1 MKILFYKEKKKRRP
15 LSSISTI
22 SKLSTNMSQVT
33 RLPPLNLNSDDE
45 NGSQSS
51 NMPSTARER
60 RRQRILKSVVDPKG
74 ANQNEEGD
82 YDEEEESVRDKPPM
96 GSNSNM
102 NKRRRRSRLAS
113 KESNSRVNEANGGY
127 DNKAYDSTID
137 PKSPNDVIY

>member
-1 MKILFYKEKKKRRP
+1 
-15 LSSISTI
+15 
-22 SKLSTNMSQVT
+22 MSQVT

-51 NMPSTARER
+51 MNMPSTARER

-74 ANQNEEGD
+74 ANQQNEEGD
-82 YDEEEESVRDKPPM
+82 YEEEEESVRDKPPM

-113 KESNSRVNEANGGY
+113 KESNSRVNEVNGGY

-137 PKSPNDVIY
+137 PKSPNDVI